1 MPRSLWRTLLALAC
15 MVAALAFAACGGD
28 DEDEGTGSGGTSAQ
42 SEEGGD
48 ANVTEQL
55 FAGSAAD
62 NRESADEGKKG
73 GKLTVLSAGDVDYM
87 DPGKTYYTYAIGI
100 INAVHRGLYAY
111 LPGDTTQ
118 PVPDL
123 AADMPE
129 ISEDGKTVTVKLKE
143 GVTFTPPVSREVT
156 SADVK
161 YAIERAFTA
170 NVANGYAGVYLGDL
184 KGAPKEQGEYKE
196 IPGIETPDDQTI
208 VFNLTKGTG
217 AALAG
222 ALAMPISV
230 PVPKEYAEKYDKE
243 SPSTYGEGHAV
254 YTGPYMVESDAEGK
268 ATGYVPGKS
277 IKLIRN
283 PDYAPVDDFRPAFL
297 DEIEIQAG
305 NDDTNVATR
314 RILSGESMAS
324 GEIEPPASQL
334 KRLLE
339 TNKTELSVVP
349 GGGWR
354 MISMDTLEAAVRQ
367 HRRPQ
372 GRHRRLRPRRGAP
385 AARRR
390 GARPD
395 RPAPDPAGHGRVRG
409 VQRRR
414 RLGRRDGLAGQP
426 KGDRDKAAEYFKAAG
441 NASGKYE
448 GDETVLIVGDNAEP
462 DKSIS
467 QITEQQLNEMGFKT
481 KLRLVTRDTMF
492 TKFCNVPDSEV
503 TVCPSV
509 GWAQDFADPQTML
522 DPTFNGENI
531 IPTGN
536 SNWPEL
542 DVPEVNKAIDDAK
555 LVTEPAERAQAWADV
570 NKLHHGAGSVDPV
583 HVGLPGR
590 GRLAERARRP
600 ERLQH
605 DLGLELHLHQVSPDP

>member
-1 MPRSLWRTLLALAC
+1 MPRSLWKTLLAIAC
-15 MVAALAFAACGGD
+15 LVAALAFAACGGD
-28 DEDEGTGSGGTSAQ
+28 DET
-42 SEEGGD
+42 EGGD
-48 ANVTEQL
+48 DSGTPAQSSDGGEAANITEEL

-100 INAVHRGLYAY
+100 INAIHRGLYAY

-143 GVTFTPPVSREVT
+143 GVMFSKPVSRAVT

-170 NVANGYAGVYLGDL
+170 NVANGYAGVYLGDI
-184 KGAPKEQGEYKE
+184 KGAPQEQGAYKE

-243 SPSTYGEGHAV
+243 TPSTYGEGHAV

-268 ATGYVPGKS
+268 AIGYVPGKQ
-277 IKLIRN
+277 IHLIRN
-283 PDYAPVDDFRPAFL
+283 PDYAAVDDFRPAFL
-297 DEIEIQAG
+297 DEIDIQGG
-305 NDDTNVATR
+305 NDDTSVATR

-334 KRLLE
+334 KGLLE
-339 TNKTELSVVP
+339 SNKTELSVVP

-354 MISMDTLEAAVRQ
+354 MISMDTSKPPFDNIDVRKAVIAGFDRNAARQQRGGEALGPIAQ
-367 HRRPQ
+367 HLIPP
-372 GRHRRLRPRRGAP
+372 GMSGFEESNGAEGWVDEMDWLAAP
-385 AARRR
+385 A
-390 GARPD
+390 
-395 RPAPDPAGHGRVRG
+395 
-409 VQRRR
+409 
-414 RLGRRDGLAGQP
+414 
-426 KGDRDKAAEYFKAAG
+426 GDRAKSEEYFKAAG
-441 NASGKYE
+441 FASGKYE

-467 QITEQQLNEMGFKT
+467 QITEQQLIEMGFKT

-503 TVCPSV
+503 SVCPSV

-542 DVPEVNKAIDDAK
+542 NVPEVNKAIDDAK
-555 LVTEPAERAQAWADV
+555 LVTDPAERATTWADV
-570 NKLHHGAGSVDPV
+570 NKLIMEQAPSIPYMWDYQAVVASPNV
-583 HVGLPGR
+583 R
-590 GRLAERARRP
+590 GVQSGYSTTWDWSFTSLR
-600 ERLQH
+600 
-605 DLGLELHLHQVSPDP
+605 